1 MKGVIINVQ
10 TNINQT
16 QLMVPH
22 LAYDEA
28 IIGVFLKQW
37 VEFKYFFKYI
47 FKISNLV
54 IVSLKDEILTPLCT
68 ILNVIMHPKWTSLFV
83 MHTTL
88 STQIDGEYI

>member
-47 FKISNLV
+47 F
-54 IVSLKDEILTPLCT
+54 
-68 ILNVIMHPKWTSLFV
+68 
-83 MHTTL
+83 
-88 STQIDGEYI
+88 